1 MFSDQLKRVF
11 RTVGFRIALWHSAMF
26 FIGTVLIFTVAYY
39 LLRRSVD
46 QQSKDAIEFRL
57 NQYAFEYERGG
68 QTALI
73 ELCNLRRG
81 RAQRAFFVRLAD
93 SQNVTKFLRDRED
106 WAEFKPDTLEKRWVA
121 PGSSWIDVNGP
132 DGVLRLATIHMSDGS
147 ILQVGK
153 SMEDRE
159 ILLARFQSALVVVAA
174 VVIVVGVAGGVG
186 VAFRALRP
194 VHQLTATVRS
204 IIDTAEFKARVP
216 SSGSGDEIDELV
228 NCLNEML
235 GKIELLVR
243 GMRESMD
250 NAAHDLRTPMTR
262 LRNIASKAIEKDYDQ
277 AASHEALEDCL
288 EESERVLT
296 MLETLMDIAEAET
309 GVVKLEKRRVN
320 LARLVN
326 QVLDVYEYVAQEC
339 KVGITVNVP
348 ETLEVSVDSSRL
360 QRAVGNLMDNAFKH
374 TAEGGRVRISAAR
387 RNGMI
392 AIEVADTGE
401 GIPGEELH
409 RIWDRLYRV
418 DKSRSQRGL
427 GLGLSFVK
435 AIVEAHGGK
444 VVVNSEVGRGSRF
457 TIELP
462 EAET

>member
-1 MFSDQLKRVF
+1 MFSDRLKRLS
-11 RTVGFRIALWHSAMF
+11 RTVGFRIALWHAAMF
-26 FIGTVLIFTVAYY
+26 IVGTVLIFTAAYY

-46 QQSKDAIEFRL
+46 QQSKDEIEFRL

-68 QTALI
+68 QKAVI

-81 RAQRAFFVRLAD
+81 RGQRAFFVRLAD
-93 SQNVTKFLRDRED
+93 PQNVTTFLRDRED
-106 WAEFKPDTLEKRWVA
+106 WAEFKPDSLAKRAVA

-132 DGVLRLATIHMSDGS
+132 DSVLRLATTHMSDGS

-159 ILLARFQSALVVVAA
+159 ILLARFRSALVVIGAFISVA
-174 VVIVVGVAGGVG
+174 GVAGGVA
-186 VAFRALRP
+186 VVFRALRP
-194 VHQLTATVRS
+194 VHQLTAAMRS
-204 IIDTAEFKARVP
+204 IIDTAEFKARVL
-216 SSGSGDEIDELV
+216 SSGNGDEIDELA

-309 GVVKLEKRRVN
+309 GVMKLEKKRVN

-374 TAEGGRVRISAAR
+374 TAGGGSVRISAAR
-387 RNGMI
+387 RNGVI

-435 AIVEAHGGK
+435 AIVEAHGGR
-444 VVVNSEVGRGSRF
+444 VGVISEAGRGSRF

-462 EAET
+462 ESET